1 MTQGAPI
8 RVLVVDDQTLVRD
21 GIVGLLRLSDRIEV
35 IGSAPDGR
43 KALEL
48 VQIERPDVI
57 LLDLRMPVL
66 DGIAVLHELAGRE
79 DPPPCLVLTTFQ
91 DDEQVLESLRA
102 GARGY
107 LLKDVSLDDLVAAVE
122 TVASGGSMVSSAV
135 TQRLLNRL
143 GESSATTT
151 QPTDLPVHIELTT
164 REQEVL
170 RMLVGGFSNKE
181 IASAMHLAPGT
192 VKNHVST
199 VLAKLGVRDRTRAV
213 LRALELDLV

>member
-1 MTQGAPI
+1 MTTGVPI
-8 RVLVVDDQTLVRD
+8 RVLVVDDQTIVRD
-21 GIVGLLRLSDRIEV
+21 GIVGLLQLSDRIDV
-35 IGSAPDGR
+35 VGAAADGR
-43 KALEL
+43 KALEAL
-48 VQIERPDVI
+48 EIERPDVI

-66 DGIAVLHELAGRE
+66 DGIAVLHELARQD

-91 DDEQVLESLRA
+91 DDEQVLQALRA

-107 LLKDVSLDDLVAAVE
+107 LLKDVSLEDLVAAVE
-122 TVASGGSMVSSAV
+122 VVAGGGSMVSSAV
-135 TQRLLNRL
+135 TQRLLDRL
-143 GESSATTT
+143 GSAETTT
-151 QPTDLPVHIELTT
+151 APTDLPVHIDLTT
-164 REQEVL
+164 REREVL

>member
-1 MTQGAPI
+1 MTTADPI
-8 RVLVVDDQTLVRD
+8 RVLVVDDQTIVRD
-21 GIVGLLRLSDRIEV
+21 GIVGLLRLSGRIDV
-35 IGSAPDGR
+35 IGAAGDGR
-43 KALEL
+43 KALEAL
-48 VQIERPDVI
+48 EIERPDVI

-66 DGIAVLHELAGRE
+66 DGIAVLHELAKHD

-91 DDEQVLESLRA
+91 DDEQVLQALRA

-122 TVASGGSMVSSAV
+122 TVAAGGSMVSSSV
-135 TQRLLNRL
+135 TQRLLDRL
-143 GESSATTT
+143 GTPDPAAT
-151 QPTDLPVHIELTT
+151 PADLPVHIELTT
-164 REQEVL
+164 REREVL

>member
-1 MTQGAPI
+1 MTTADRI
-8 RVLVVDDQTLVRD
+8 RVLVVDDQTIVRD
-21 GIVGLLRLSDRIEV
+21 GIVGLLRLSERIDV
-35 IGSAPDGR
+35 IGSAADGR
-43 KALEL
+43 KALDAL
-48 VQIERPDVI
+48 DIERPDVI

-66 DGIAVLHELAGRE
+66 DGIAVLRELGLRE

-91 DDEQVLESLRA
+91 DDEQVLQALRA

-122 TVASGGSMVSSAV
+122 IVAAGGSMVASSV
-135 TQRLLNRL
+135 TQRLLDRL
-143 GESSATTT
+143 GSADTAVA
-151 QPTDLPVHIELTT
+151 PVDLPVHIELTT
-164 REQEVL
+164 REREVL

>member
-1 MTQGAPI
+1 MTHAAPI
-8 RVLVVDDQTLVRD
+8 RVLVVDDQTIVRD
-21 GIVGLLRLSDRIEV
+21 GIVGLLRLSERIEV
-35 IGSAPDGR
+35 IGSASDGR
-43 KALEL
+43 EALEML
-48 VQIERPDVI
+48 DVETPDVI

-66 DGIAVLHELAGRE
+66 DGIAVLHELAGRD

-107 LLKDVSLDDLVAAVE
+107 LLKDVSLEDLVAAVE
-122 TVASGGSMVSSAV
+122 TVASGGSMVSSSV
-135 TQRLLNRL
+135 TQRLLDRL
-143 GESSATTT
+143 GGSGSATT
-151 QPTDLPVHIELTT
+151 QPNDLPVHIELTT

>member
-1 MTQGAPI
+1 MTAPSPI
-8 RVLVVDDQTLVRD
+8 RVLVVDDQTIVRD

-35 IGSAPDGR
+35 IGSASDGR
-43 KALEL
+43 KALERL
-48 VQIERPDVI
+48 EIERPDVI

-66 DGIAVLHELAGRE
+66 DGIAVLQELARRD

-91 DDEQVLESLRA
+91 DDDQVLQALRA

-122 TVASGGSMVSSAV
+122 TVASGGSMVSSSV
-135 TQRLLNRL
+135 TQRLLERL
-143 GESSATTT
+143 RVPGTPAPEPA
-151 QPTDLPVHIELTT
+151 DLPVHIELTE
-164 REQEVL
+164 REREVL

-181 IASAMHLAPGT
+181 IASALHLAPGT

>member
-1 MTQGAPI
+1 MTAADPI
-8 RVLVVDDQTLVRD
+8 RVLVVDDQTIVRD
-21 GIVGLLRLSDRIEV
+21 GIVGLLRLSGRIDV
-35 IGSAPDGR
+35 IGAAADGR

-48 VQIERPDVI
+48 LEIERPDVI

-66 DGIAVLHELAGRE
+66 DGIAVLHELGRRE

-91 DDEQVLESLRA
+91 DDEQVLQALRA

-122 TVASGGSMVSSAV
+122 TVAAGGSMVFSSV
-135 TQRLLNRL
+135 TQRLLDRL
-143 GESSATTT
+143 GAPDPVAA
-151 QPTDLPVHIELTT
+151 PTDLPVHIELTT
-164 REQEVL
+164 REREVL

-199 VLAKLGVRDRTRAV
+199 LLAKLGVRDRTRAV

>member
-1 MTQGAPI
+1 MTAGTPI
-8 RVLVVDDQTLVRD
+8 RVLVVDDQTIVRD
-21 GIVGLLRLSDRIEV
+21 GIVGLLRLSDRV
-35 IGSAPDGR
+35 DVVGSASDGR
-43 KALEL
+43 EALEAL
-48 VQIERPDVI
+48 EIERPDVI

-66 DGIAVLHELAGRE
+66 DGIAVLHELRRRD

-122 TVASGGSMVSSAV
+122 TVAAGGSMVSSSV
-135 TQRLLNRL
+135 TQRLLDRL
-143 GESSATTT
+143 GSPAATET
-151 QPTDLPVHIELTT
+151 PSDLPVHIELTP
-164 REQEVL
+164 REREVL

-192 VKNHVST
+192 IKNHVST

>member
-1 MTQGAPI
+1 MTQAPI

-21 GIVGLLRLSDRIEV
+21 GIVGLLRLSERVDV
-35 IGSAPDGR
+35 IGSACDGR
-43 KALEL
+43 KALEML
-48 VQIERPDVI
+48 EIDSPDVI

-66 DGIAVLHELAGRE
+66 DGIAVLHELARRQ
-79 DPPPCLVLTTFQ
+79 DAPPCLVLTTFQ
-91 DDEQVLESLRA
+91 DDEQVLEALRA

-122 TVASGGSMVSSAV
+122 TVAAGGSMVSSAV
-135 TQRLLNRL
+135 TERLLTRISGSAAAP
-143 GESSATTT
+143 GE
-151 QPTDLPVHIELTT
+151 PVDLPVHIELTT

>member
-1 MTQGAPI
+1 MTAADPI
-8 RVLVVDDQTLVRD
+8 RVLVVDDQTIVRD
-21 GIVGLLRLSDRIEV
+21 GIVGLLRLSGRVDV
-35 IGSAPDGR
+35 IGAASDGR
-43 KALEL
+43 KALEAL
-48 VQIERPDVI
+48 EIERPDVI

-66 DGIAVLHELAGRE
+66 DGIAVLHELAQRT

-91 DDEQVLESLRA
+91 DDEQVLQALRA

-107 LLKDVSLDDLVAAVE
+107 LLKDVSLDDLIVAVE
-122 TVASGGSMVSSAV
+122 TVASGGSMVASSV
-135 TQRLLNRL
+135 TQRLLDRL
-143 GESSATTT
+143 GTPGPVAA
-151 QPTDLPVHIELTT
+151 PADLPVHIELTT
-164 REQEVL
+164 REREVL

>member
-1 MTQGAPI
+1 
-8 RVLVVDDQTLVRD
+8 VDDQTIVRD
-21 GIVGLLRLSDRIEV
+21 GIVGLLRLAGRIEV
-35 IGSAPDGR
+35 MGSAADGR
-43 KALEL
+43 EALALLE
-48 VQIERPDVI
+48 IERPDVI

-66 DGIAVLHELAGRE
+66 DGIAVLHELAGRD

-122 TVASGGSMVSSAV
+122 TVAAGGSMVSSSV
-135 TQRLLNRL
+135 TQRLLNRI
-143 GESSATTT
+143 GESPEGTTD
-151 QPTDLPVHIELTT
+151 PTDLPVHIDLTV
-164 REQEVL
+164 REREVL

>member
-1 MTQGAPI
+1 MTAADPI
-8 RVLVVDDQTLVRD
+8 RVLVVDDQTIVRD
-21 GIVGLLRLSDRIEV
+21 GIVGLLRLSGRIDV
-35 IGSAPDGR
+35 IGAAADGR

-48 VQIERPDVI
+48 LEIERPDVI

-66 DGIAVLHELAGRE
+66 DGIAVLHELAQHT

-91 DDEQVLESLRA
+91 DDEQVLQALRA

-122 TVASGGSMVSSAV
+122 TVASGGTMVSSSV
-135 TQRLLNRL
+135 TQRLLDRL
-143 GESSATTT
+143 SVPETVTE
-151 QPTDLPVHIELTT
+151 PTDLPVHIELTT
-164 REQEVL
+164 REREVL

>member
-1 MTQGAPI
+1 MTSQSPI
-8 RVLVVDDQTLVRD
+8 RVLVVDDQTIVRD
-21 GIVGLLRLSDRIEV
+21 GIVGLLRLSDRIDV
-35 IGSAPDGR
+35 IGSASDGR
-43 KALEL
+43 KALEML
-48 VQIERPDVI
+48 EIEQPDVI

-66 DGIAVLHELAGRE
+66 DGIAVLHELGRRTG
-79 DPPPCLVLTTFQ
+79 PPPCLVLTTFQ
-91 DDEQVLESLRA
+91 DDEQVLQALRA

-107 LLKDVSLDDLVAAVE
+107 LLKDVSLDDLVSAVE
-122 TVASGGSMVSSAV
+122 TVAAGGTMVSSSV
-135 TQRLLNRL
+135 TQRLLDRL
-143 GESSATTT
+143 SDPGAAQSDPA
-151 QPTDLPVHIELTT
+151 DLPVHIELTP

-213 LRALELDLV
+213 LRALELELV